1 MHPLLSRIQ
10 HSPKISKQ
18 LLDSINQVNYQ
29 CTAISFVNPFS
40 YQILRNNTSS
50 YLDIDHFYSDA
61 MLSSFIFGVL
71 FNKNIPRISFDYGS
85 FAKTF
90 FEIAELHNL
99 SIFIVGS
106 KDKQLKGAIAQFKQ
120 SYPKL
125 NICGSHDGYF
135 EHDMEV
141 IELIK
146 SSRAQYV
153 ICGLGTPKQ
162 DEFAQS
168 IKRAL
173 PNQVKQIYTCGGFI
187 HQSEER
193 VDYYPQF
200 INRYN
205 LRWLY
210 RAVKEPKVIKRL
222 LINYPLFAFY
232 VLLDRIKG

>member
-1 MHPLLSRIQ
+1 MHPLLKRIE
-10 HSPKISKQ
+10 HSPEINKL
-18 LLDSINQVNYQ
+18 LLDSIDNSDYQ

-40 YQILRNNTSS
+40 YQILRSNKTS

-61 MLSSFIFGVL
+61 MLSSYIFGKL
-71 FNKNIPRISFDYGS
+71 FNKNIPRVSFDYGS

-90 FEIAELHNL
+90 FEVAELHDL
-99 SIFIVGS
+99 PIFIVGS
-106 KDKQLKGAIAQFKQ
+106 KKEQLKGAITQFKK

-135 EHDMEV
+135 ESHME
-141 IELIK
+141 IIDLIK
-146 SSRAQYV
+146 ISKAQYV

-173 PNQVKQIYTCGGFI
+173 PHQVKQVYTCGGFI
-187 HQSEER
+187 HQSETR
-193 VDYYPQF
+193 VDYYPNF
-200 INRYN
+200 INQYN

-210 RAVKEPKVIKRL
+210 RAIKEPKVIKRL
-222 LINYPLFAFY
+222 LVSYPLFTLY
-232 VLLDRIKG
+232 VLFDRIKD